1 VLDQVEIETR
11 VVNVLQQTV
20 ADWDVELPDGITSA
34 TRLMQDLNFES
45 IDVVQFAVGLEQEF
59 GQRGL
64 PFEKLFMQDGQYV
77 EDVTVSEIAHFVR
90 AELPAGR

>member
-1 VLDQVEIETR
+1 MSVSQSEIESR

-20 ADWDVELPDGITSA
+20 ADWDLDLPNGISSS
-34 TRLMQDLNFES
+34 TRLIQDLNFES

-64 PFEKLFMQDGQYV
+64 PFEKLFMKDGQYV
-77 EDVTVSEIAHFVR
+77 EDVNVGEVTRFIRSELKV
-90 AELPAGR
+90 